1 MKTYEQFQY
10 ERLDESIINRVAGA
24 ANRMRQGASK
34 MIGGANKAMSRAG
47 STMGKVG
54 RSVASSV
61 PRAANQVQKTTS
73 NVRKE
78 FGQNSRAGRF
88 KAANVLGNRNVRSG
102 LSALKNVAGNIRG
115 KTYTGGGLTK
125 AFTSGSGIGSEIKQG
140 VQDRKKFE
148 RSKVVQYNKP
158 TKDRF
163 GNVTGGKNASGQK
176 LPNTRTVVQRGREL
190 DKDGNA
196 IERGKR
202 GKGLLNKVT
211 SRLRR
216 NIGLSDVKGRVTPD
230 ETAKAKVPDKKPEI
244 TGPGAIQSEPAKS
257 GSKSKEVGGSVT
269 TNVGGGTEINPKTGK
284 KIIKKNQ
291 PVTTK
296 GGTKITDGGGSR
308 FTGDTTIEKGDD
320 GKVKVTQKPG
330 EGQKVVTSGN
340 RQYFARPTDDPERLK
355 QTTKRPPGSIQSR
368 ITGDIDRSD
377 IVTDVDKKGR
387 KGAPG
392 QAVRMPGTEQ
402 QKKNPKRIEKQI
414 KNTTPSRGGEG
425 ATEDPSTSPKV
436 TYGKNKKPKVTKNT
450 KKANK
455 VGKAPASETKVTTNK
470 TETKKQSLGDRVKA
484 NVEKGVN
491 VDDGQ
496 GSYKPVINKAETSN
510 DKKSGSGAG
519 RPQGTKNTSTQL
531 SLMRSLNKPSAP
543 ANSSERTKKQVQQQ
557 QSANDPRRPG
567 SDDLSDG
574 GNTER
579 ATTYN
584 PPKTKPNT
592 KPNTKTKTYKPPS
605 KIESQNIQT
614 KSVINQSRKKNQ
626 SGTKKS
632 KGGDAKS
639 GGGNQKE
646 NKNPIKKKIV
656 KNVKKNP
663 KKTNE
668 SFSHWREEFLWEVDK
683 KYPEKVKEIKPM
695 SGKNTIT
702 INPEDESSKYKRG
715 Y

>member
-61 PRAANQVQKTTS
+61 PRAANQVKKTTS

-102 LSALKNVAGNIRG
+102 LSALKNIAGNIKG

-125 AFTSGSGIGSEIKQG
+125 AFTSGSGIGGEIKQG

-148 RSKVVQYNKP
+148 RSKVVQYDKP
-158 TKDRF
+158 GSK
-163 GNVTGGKNASGQK
+163 ASGQK
-176 LPNTRTVVQRGREL
+176 LPTSRTVVQRGAEL
-190 DKDGNA
+190 DKDGNR
-196 IERGKR
+196 IQRGKR

-230 ETAKAKVPDKKPEI
+230 ETAKSDVPAKKPEI

-257 GSKSKEVGGSVT
+257 GSKSKGTGSVT
-269 TNVGGGTEINPKTGK
+269 TNVGGGSEINPKTGR
-284 KIIKKNQ
+284 KIIKKN
-291 PVTTK
+291 PPTTTK

-340 RQYFARPTDDPERLK
+340 RQYFARPTDKPERLK

-377 IVTDVDKKGR
+377 IVTDVDQKGK

-402 QKKNPKRIEKQI
+402 QKKNPKRIERQI

-425 ATEDPSTSPKV
+425 ATEDSSTSPKV
-436 TYGKNKKPKVTKNT
+436 TYGKKNKPKVTKNT

-470 TETKKQSLGDRVKA
+470 TETKKPKSLGDRVKA

-491 VDDGQ
+491 VDDGK
-496 GSYKPVINKAETSN
+496 GSYKPVINKKETSN
-510 DKKSGSGAG
+510 EKKSGAG
-519 RPQGTKNTSTQL
+519 RPEGTKNKSTQL
-531 SLMRSLNKPSAP
+531 SLMKSLNKPSAP
-543 ANSSERTKKQVQQQ
+543 SNPSERKKEQMQQQ
-557 QSANDPRRPG
+557 QSANDPRRSG

-579 ATTYN
+579 AT
-584 PPKTKPNT
+584 
-592 KPNTKTKTYKPPS
+592 TYKPPS

-639 GGGNQKE
+639 GGGNQEE
-646 NKNPIKKKIV
+646 NRNPIKKKIV
-656 KNVKKNP
+656 KINKN
-663 KKTNE
+663 KNKEEESTTSE
-668 SFSHWREEFLWEVDK
+668 SFSHWREEFIWETDK

>member
-10 ERLDESIINRVAGA
+10 ERLDESIINRVVGA
-24 ANRMRQGASK
+24 ANRMRQGATK
-34 MIGGANKAMSRAG
+34 VMSGAG

-54 RSVASSV
+54 RNVASSV
-61 PRAANQVQKTTS
+61 PRAANQVKKTTS

-78 FGQNSRAGRF
+78 FGQNSRSGRF
-88 KAANVLGNRNVRSG
+88 KAANLLGNRNVRSG
-102 LSALKNVAGNIRG
+102 LSAVKNTLGNIRN

-125 AFTSGSGIGSEIKQG
+125 AFTSGSGVGSEIGQG
-140 VQDRKKFE
+140 IKDRKKFE

-176 LPNTRTVVQRGREL
+176 LPNTRTVVQRGAEL
-190 DKDGNA
+190 DKDGNR
-196 IERGKR
+196 IQRGKR

-230 ETAKAKVPDKKPEI
+230 ETAKSNVPAKKPEI

-257 GSKSKEVGGSVT
+257 GSKSKGTGSVT
-269 TNVGGGTEINPKTGK
+269 TNVGGGSEINPKTGK
-284 KIIKKNQ
+284 KIIKKN
-291 PVTTK
+291 PPATTK

-377 IVTDVDKKGR
+377 IVTDVDKKGV
-387 KGAPG
+387 KGRPG

-425 ATEDPSTSPKV
+425 ATDDATTSPKV

-455 VGKAPASETKVTTNK
+455 VGKAPASETKVT
-470 TETKKQSLGDRVKA
+470 A
-484 NVEKGVN
+484 NN
-491 VDDGQ
+491 T
-496 GSYKPVINKAETSN
+496 PVINKKKTSKKKTSDSDRVGEGLGNADPNKNLKGQSSDIET
-510 DKKSGSGAG
+510 KKENTPDNRG
-519 RPQGTKNTSTQL
+519 RPEGTKNKSTQL
-531 SLMRSLNKPSAP
+531 SFKKSLNQESAP
-543 ANSSERTKKQVQQQ
+543 SNPSERKKQQQQQQ

-567 SDDLSDG
+567 SDDMSDG
-574 GNTER
+574 GNTSY
-579 ATTYN
+579 T
-584 PPKTKPNT
+584 
-592 KPNTKTKTYKPPS
+592 PPS

-614 KSVINQSRKKNQ
+614 QSVVRQSRKKNQ

-639 GGGNQKE
+639 GGGNQEE
-646 NKNPIKKKIV
+646 NKNPIKKKFV
-656 KNVKKNP
+656 KRNKN
-663 KKTNE
+663 KNNKDKQTNE

>member
-54 RSVASSV
+54 RNVASSV

-102 LSALKNVAGNIRG
+102 LSALKNVAGNIRK

-125 AFTSGSGIGSEIKQG
+125 AFTSGSGVGSEIKQG

-244 TGPGAIQSEPAKS
+244 TGPGAMQSEPAKS
-257 GSKSKEVGGSVT
+257 GSKSKGTGSVT

-377 IVTDVDKKGR
+377 IVTDVDKKGV
-387 KGAPG
+387 KGKPG
-392 QAVRMPGTEQ
+392 QAVKMKGTEQ
-402 QKKNPKRIEKQI
+402 QQKNPKRIEKQI

-425 ATEDPSTSPKV
+425 ATEDSSTSPKV
-436 TYGKNKKPKVTKNT
+436 TYGKKNKPKVTKNT
-450 KKANK
+450 TKTDK
-455 VGKAPASETKVTTNK
+455 VGKAPASETTNN
-470 TETKKQSLGDRVKA
+470 T
-484 NVEKGVN
+484 
-491 VDDGQ
+491 
-496 GSYKPVINKAETSN
+496 PVINKKETSN
-510 DKKSGSGAG
+510 DEKSGAG

-543 ANSSERTKKQVQQQ
+543 ENSSERKKQQQ
-557 QSANDPRRPG
+557 QQQQMMNDPRRPG

-574 GNTER
+574 GNPER
-579 ATTYN
+579 GG
-584 PPKTKPNT
+584 TKP
-592 KPNTKTKTYKPPS
+592 YKPPS

-614 KSVINQSRKKNQ
+614 QSVVRQSRKKNQ

-639 GGGNQKE
+639 GGGNQEE
-646 NKNPIKKKIV
+646 NKNPIKKRIV
-656 KNVKKNP
+656 KRNKN
-663 KKTNE
+663 KNNKDKQTNE

>member
-54 RSVASSV
+54 RNVASSV

-88 KAANVLGNRNVRSG
+88 KAANVLGNKNVRSG
-102 LSALKNVAGNIRG
+102 LSALKNVAGNIRN

-125 AFTSGSGIGSEIKQG
+125 AFTSGSGVGSEIKQG

-148 RSKVVQYNKP
+148 ISKVVQYNKP

-244 TGPGAIQSEPAKS
+244 TGPGAMQSEPAKS
-257 GSKSKEVGGSVT
+257 GSKSKGTGSVT

-377 IVTDVDKKGR
+377 IVTDVDKKGV
-387 KGAPG
+387 KGKPG
-392 QAVRMPGTEQ
+392 QAVKMKGTEQ
-402 QKKNPKRIEKQI
+402 QQKNPKRIEKQI

-425 ATEDPSTSPKV
+425 ATEDSSTSPKV
-436 TYGKNKKPKVTKNT
+436 TYGKKNKPKVTKNT
-450 KKANK
+450 TKTDK
-455 VGKAPASETKVTTNK
+455 VGKAPASETTNN
-470 TETKKQSLGDRVKA
+470 T
-484 NVEKGVN
+484 
-491 VDDGQ
+491 
-496 GSYKPVINKAETSN
+496 PVINKKETSN
-510 DKKSGSGAG
+510 DEKSGAG

-531 SLMRSLNKPSAP
+531 SLMKSLNKPSAP
-543 ANSSERTKKQVQQQ
+543 ENSSERTKKQMQQQ
-557 QSANDPRRPG
+557 QMMNDPRRPG

-574 GNTER
+574 GNPER
-579 ATTYN
+579 GG
-584 PPKTKPNT
+584 TKP
-592 KPNTKTKTYKPPS
+592 YKPPS

-614 KSVINQSRKKNQ
+614 QSVVRQSRKKNQ

-639 GGGNQKE
+639 GGGNQEE
-646 NKNPIKKKIV
+646 NKNPIKKRI
-656 KNVKKNP
+656 VKKN
-663 KKTNE
+663 KNNKDKQTNE

>member
-54 RSVASSV
+54 RNVASSV

-125 AFTSGSGIGSEIKQG
+125 AFTSGSGVGSEIKQG

-230 ETAKAKVPDKKPEI
+230 ETAKSKVPDKKPEI
-244 TGPGAIQSEPAKS
+244 TGPGAMQSEPAKS
-257 GSKSKEVGGSVT
+257 GSKSKGTGSVT

-377 IVTDVDKKGR
+377 IVTDVDKKGV
-387 KGAPG
+387 KGKPG
-392 QAVRMPGTEQ
+392 QAVKMKGTEQ
-402 QKKNPKRIEKQI
+402 QQKNPKRIEKQI

-425 ATEDPSTSPKV
+425 ATEDSSTSPKV
-436 TYGKNKKPKVTKNT
+436 TYGKKNKPKVTKNT
-450 KKANK
+450 TKTDK
-455 VGKAPASETKVTTNK
+455 VGKAPASETTNN
-470 TETKKQSLGDRVKA
+470 T
-484 NVEKGVN
+484 
-491 VDDGQ
+491 
-496 GSYKPVINKAETSN
+496 PVINKKETSN
-510 DKKSGSGAG
+510 DEKSGAG

-543 ANSSERTKKQVQQQ
+543 ENSSERKKQQQ
-557 QSANDPRRPG
+557 QQQQMMNDPRRSG

-574 GNTER
+574 GNPER
-579 ATTYN
+579 GG
-584 PPKTKPNT
+584 TKP
-592 KPNTKTKTYKPPS
+592 YKPPS

-614 KSVINQSRKKNQ
+614 QSVVRQSRKKNQ

-639 GGGNQKE
+639 GGGNQEE
-646 NKNPIKKKIV
+646 NKNPIKKRIV
-656 KNVKKNP
+656 KRNKN
-663 KKTNE
+663 KNNKDKQTNE
-668 SFSHWREEFLWEVDK
+668 SFSHWREAFLWEVDK

-702 INPEDESSKYKRG
+702 INPEDESSK
-715 Y
+715 

>member
-54 RSVASSV
+54 RNVASSV
-61 PRAANQVQKTTS
+61 PRATNQVQKTAS

-102 LSALKNVAGNIRG
+102 LSALKNIAGNIRG

-125 AFTSGSGIGSEIKQG
+125 AFQSGSGVGGEIKQG
-140 VQDRKKFE
+140 IQDRKKFE

-158 TKDRF
+158 
-163 GNVTGGKNASGQK
+163 GSNASGQK
-176 LPNTRTVVQRGREL
+176 LPNSRTVVQRGAEL
-190 DKDGNA
+190 DKDGNRVQ
-196 IERGKR
+196 RGKR
-202 GKGLLNKVT
+202 GKDLLSKVT
-211 SRLRR
+211 SSLRR
-216 NIGLSDVKGRVTPD
+216 NIGLSDVKGRVEPD
-230 ETAKAKVPDKKPEI
+230 ETAKSKVPDKKPEI

-257 GSKSKEVGGSVT
+257 GSKSKGTGSVT

-284 KIIKKNQ
+284 KIIKKN
-291 PVTTK
+291 PPTTTK

-377 IVTDVDKKGR
+377 IVTDVDKKGV
-387 KGAPG
+387 KGRPG

-402 QKKNPKRIEKQI
+402 QKKNPKRIERQI

-425 ATEDPSTSPKV
+425 ATEDSSTSPKV
-436 TYGKNKKPKVTKNT
+436 TYGKKNKTKVTKNT
-450 KKANK
+450 TKTDK

-470 TETKKQSLGDRVKA
+470 TETKKQ
-484 NVEKGVN
+484 
-491 VDDGQ
+491 DDGQ
-496 GSYKPVINKAETSN
+496 GSYKPVINKKETSN
-510 DKKSGSGAG
+510 EKKSGAG
-519 RPQGTKNTSTQL
+519 RPEGTKNKSTQL
-531 SLMRSLNKPSAP
+531 SLMKSLNKPSAP
-543 ANSSERTKKQVQQQ
+543 SNPSERKKQQMQQQ
-557 QSANDPRRPG
+557 QMMNDPRRPG

-579 ATTYN
+579 GGS
-584 PPKTKPNT
+584 KP
-592 KPNTKTKTYKPPS
+592 YKPPS

-639 GGGNQKE
+639 GGGNQEE
-646 NKNPIKKKIV
+646 NRNPIKKKIV
-656 KNVKKNP
+656 KINKN
-663 KKTNE
+663 KNKEEESTTSE

>member
-54 RSVASSV
+54 RNVASSV

-102 LSALKNVAGNIRG
+102 LSALKNVAGNIRN

-125 AFTSGSGIGSEIKQG
+125 AFTSGSGVGSEIGQG
-140 VQDRKKFE
+140 IKDRKKFE
-148 RSKVVQYNKP
+148 RAKVVQYNKP

-244 TGPGAIQSEPAKS
+244 TGPGAMQSEPAKS
-257 GSKSKEVGGSVT
+257 GSKSKGTGSVT

-377 IVTDVDKKGR
+377 IVTDVDKKGV
-387 KGAPG
+387 KGKPG
-392 QAVRMPGTEQ
+392 QAVKMKGTEQ
-402 QKKNPKRIEKQI
+402 QQKNPKRIEKQI

-425 ATEDPSTSPKV
+425 ATEDSSTSPKV
-436 TYGKNKKPKVTKNT
+436 TYGKKNKPKVTKNT
-450 KKANK
+450 TKTDK
-455 VGKAPASETKVTTNK
+455 VGKAPASETTNN
-470 TETKKQSLGDRVKA
+470 T
-484 NVEKGVN
+484 
-491 VDDGQ
+491 
-496 GSYKPVINKAETSN
+496 PVINKKETSN
-510 DKKSGSGAG
+510 DEKSGAG

-543 ANSSERTKKQVQQQ
+543 ENSSERKKQQQ
-557 QSANDPRRPG
+557 QQQQMMNDPRRPG

-574 GNTER
+574 GNPER
-579 ATTYN
+579 GG
-584 PPKTKPNT
+584 TKP
-592 KPNTKTKTYKPPS
+592 YKPPS
-605 KIESQNIQT
+605 KTESQNIQT
-614 KSVINQSRKKNQ
+614 QSVVRQSRKKNQ

-639 GGGNQKE
+639 GGGNQEE
-646 NKNPIKKKIV
+646 NKNPIKKRI
-656 KNVKKNP
+656 VKKN
-663 KKTNE
+663 KNNKDKQTNE

-683 KYPEKVKEIKPM
+683 KYPDKVKEIKPM

>member
-54 RSVASSV
+54 RNVASSV

-102 LSALKNVAGNIRG
+102 LSALKNVAGNIRN

-125 AFTSGSGIGSEIKQG
+125 AFTSGSGVGSEIKQG

-230 ETAKAKVPDKKPEI
+230 ETAKSKVPDKKPEI
-244 TGPGAIQSEPAKS
+244 TGPGAMQSEPAKS
-257 GSKSKEVGGSVT
+257 GSKSKGTGSVT

-377 IVTDVDKKGR
+377 IVTDVDKKGV
-387 KGAPG
+387 KGKPG
-392 QAVRMPGTEQ
+392 QAVKMKGTEQ
-402 QKKNPKRIEKQI
+402 QQKNPKRIEKQI

-425 ATEDPSTSPKV
+425 ATEDSSTSPKV
-436 TYGKNKKPKVTKNT
+436 TYGKKNKPKVTKNT
-450 KKANK
+450 TKTDK
-455 VGKAPASETKVTTNK
+455 VGKAPASETTNN
-470 TETKKQSLGDRVKA
+470 T
-484 NVEKGVN
+484 
-491 VDDGQ
+491 
-496 GSYKPVINKAETSN
+496 PVINKKETSN
-510 DKKSGSGAG
+510 DEKSGAG

-543 ANSSERTKKQVQQQ
+543 ENSSERKKQQQ
-557 QSANDPRRPG
+557 QQQQMMNDPRRPG

-574 GNTER
+574 GNPER
-579 ATTYN
+579 GG
-584 PPKTKPNT
+584 TKP
-592 KPNTKTKTYKPPS
+592 YKPPS

-614 KSVINQSRKKNQ
+614 QSVVRQSRKKNQ

-639 GGGNQKE
+639 GGGNQEE
-646 NKNPIKKKIV
+646 NKNPIKKRIV
-656 KNVKKNP
+656 KRNKN
-663 KKTNE
+663 KNNKDKQTNE

-683 KYPEKVKEIKPM
+683 KYPDKVKEIKPM

>member
-54 RSVASSV
+54 RNVASSV

-125 AFTSGSGIGSEIKQG
+125 AFTSGSGVGSEIKQG

-230 ETAKAKVPDKKPEI
+230 ETAKSKVPDKKPEI
-244 TGPGAIQSEPAKS
+244 TGPGAMQSEPAKS
-257 GSKSKEVGGSVT
+257 GSKSKGTGSVT

-377 IVTDVDKKGR
+377 IVTDVDKKGV
-387 KGAPG
+387 KGKPG
-392 QAVRMPGTEQ
+392 QAVKMKGTEQ
-402 QKKNPKRIEKQI
+402 QQKNPKRIEKQI

-425 ATEDPSTSPKV
+425 ATEDSSTSPKV
-436 TYGKNKKPKVTKNT
+436 TYGKKNKPKVTKNT
-450 KKANK
+450 TKTDK
-455 VGKAPASETKVTTNK
+455 VGKAPASETTNN
-470 TETKKQSLGDRVKA
+470 T
-484 NVEKGVN
+484 
-491 VDDGQ
+491 
-496 GSYKPVINKAETSN
+496 PVINKKETSN
-510 DKKSGSGAG
+510 DEKSGAG

-543 ANSSERTKKQVQQQ
+543 ENSSERKKQQQ
-557 QSANDPRRPG
+557 QQQQMMNDPRRPG

-574 GNTER
+574 GNPER
-579 ATTYN
+579 GG
-584 PPKTKPNT
+584 TKP
-592 KPNTKTKTYKPPS
+592 YKPPS
-605 KIESQNIQT
+605 KTESQNIQT
-614 KSVINQSRKKNQ
+614 QSVVRQSRKKNQ

-639 GGGNQKE
+639 GGGNQEE
-646 NKNPIKKKIV
+646 NKNPIKKRIV
-656 KNVKKNP
+656 KRNKN
-663 KKTNE
+663 KNNKDKQTNE

>member
-54 RSVASSV
+54 RNVASSV

-88 KAANVLGNRNVRSG
+88 KAANVLGNKNVRSG

-125 AFTSGSGIGSEIKQG
+125 AFTSGSGVGSEIKQG

-230 ETAKAKVPDKKPEI
+230 ETVKSDVPAKKPEI
-244 TGPGAIQSEPAKS
+244 TGPGAMQSEPAKS
-257 GSKSKEVGGSVT
+257 GSKSKGTGSVT

-284 KIIKKNQ
+284 KIIKKNH
-291 PVTTK
+291 PATTK

-320 GKVKVTQKPG
+320 GKVKDTQKPG
-330 EGQKVVTSGN
+330 ENQKVVTSGG
-340 RQYFARPTDDPERLK
+340 REYFARPTDDPERLK

-377 IVTDVDKKGR
+377 IVTDVDKKGV
-387 KGAPG
+387 KGKPG
-392 QAVRMPGTEQ
+392 QAVKMKGTEQ
-402 QKKNPKRIEKQI
+402 QQKNPKRIEKQI

-425 ATEDPSTSPKV
+425 ATEDSSTSPKV
-436 TYGKNKKPKVTKNT
+436 TYGKKNKPKVTKNT
-450 KKANK
+450 TKTDK
-455 VGKAPASETKVTTNK
+455 VGKAPASETTNN
-470 TETKKQSLGDRVKA
+470 T
-484 NVEKGVN
+484 
-491 VDDGQ
+491 
-496 GSYKPVINKAETSN
+496 PVINKKETSN
-510 DKKSGSGAG
+510 DEKSGAG

-543 ANSSERTKKQVQQQ
+543 ENSSERKKQQQ
-557 QSANDPRRPG
+557 QQQQMMNDPRRPG

-574 GNTER
+574 GNPER
-579 ATTYN
+579 GG
-584 PPKTKPNT
+584 TKP
-592 KPNTKTKTYKPPS
+592 YKPPS

-614 KSVINQSRKKNQ
+614 QSVVRQSRKKNQ

-639 GGGNQKE
+639 GGGNQEE
-646 NKNPIKKKIV
+646 NKNPIKKRIV
-656 KNVKKNP
+656 KRNKN
-663 KKTNE
+663 KNNKDKQTNE

-683 KYPEKVKEIKPM
+683 KYPDKVKEIKPM

>member
-54 RSVASSV
+54 RNVASSV

-102 LSALKNVAGNIRG
+102 LSALKNVAGNIRN

-125 AFTSGSGIGSEIKQG
+125 AFTSGSGVGSEIKQG

-230 ETAKAKVPDKKPEI
+230 ETAKSKVPDKKPEI
-244 TGPGAIQSEPAKS
+244 TGPGAMQSEPAKS
-257 GSKSKEVGGSVT
+257 GSKSKGTGSVT

-377 IVTDVDKKGR
+377 IVTDVDKKGV
-387 KGAPG
+387 KGKPG
-392 QAVRMPGTEQ
+392 QAVKFKGTEQ

-425 ATEDPSTSPKV
+425 ATEDSSTSPKV
-436 TYGKNKKPKVTKNT
+436 TYGKKNKPKVTKNT
-450 KKANK
+450 KKTDK
-455 VGKAPASETKVTTNK
+455 VGKAPASETKVTSNNT
-470 TETKKQSLGDRVKA
+470 
-484 NVEKGVN
+484 
-491 VDDGQ
+491 
-496 GSYKPVINKAETSN
+496 PVINKKETSN
-510 DKKSGSGAG
+510 DEKSGAG

-531 SLMRSLNKPSAP
+531 SLMRSLNNNSA
-543 ANSSERTKKQVQQQ
+543 ASNSSERTQQQRQQQ
-557 QSANDPRRPG
+557 QRANSPLQPG

-574 GNTER
+574 GNTSY
-579 ATTYN
+579 T
-584 PPKTKPNT
+584 PPDPIT
-592 KPNTKTKTYKPPS
+592 
-605 KIESQNIQT
+605 SQNIQT
-614 KSVINQSRKKNQ
+614 KSVKNQ
-626 SGTKKS
+626 ARNLNKNATRKS
-632 KGGDAKS
+632 KGGGAES
-639 GGGNQKE
+639 GGGYQEE
-646 NKNPIKKKIV
+646 NKNP
-656 KNVKKNP
+656 
-663 KKTNE
+663 
-668 SFSHWREEFLWEVDK
+668 
-683 KYPEKVKEIKPM
+683 
-695 SGKNTIT
+695 
-702 INPEDESSKYKRG
+702 
-715 Y
+715 

>member
-54 RSVASSV
+54 RNVASSV

-102 LSALKNVAGNIRG
+102 LSALKNVAGNIRN

-125 AFTSGSGIGSEIKQG
+125 AFTSGSGVGSEIKQG

-244 TGPGAIQSEPAKS
+244 TGPGAMQREPAKS

-377 IVTDVDKKGR
+377 IVTDVDKKGV
-387 KGAPG
+387 KGKPG
-392 QAVRMPGTEQ
+392 QAVKMKGTEQ
-402 QKKNPKRIEKQI
+402 QQKNPKRIEKQI

-425 ATEDPSTSPKV
+425 ATEDSSTSPKV
-436 TYGKNKKPKVTKNT
+436 TYGKKNKPKVTKNT
-450 KKANK
+450 KKTDK
-455 VGKAPASETKVTTNK
+455 VGKAPASETTNN
-470 TETKKQSLGDRVKA
+470 T
-484 NVEKGVN
+484 
-491 VDDGQ
+491 
-496 GSYKPVINKAETSN
+496 PVINKKETSN
-510 DKKSGSGAG
+510 DEKSGAG

-543 ANSSERTKKQVQQQ
+543 ENSSERKKQQQ
-557 QSANDPRRPG
+557 QQQQMMNDPRRPG

-574 GNTER
+574 GNPER
-579 ATTYN
+579 GG
-584 PPKTKPNT
+584 TKP
-592 KPNTKTKTYKPPS
+592 YKPPS

-614 KSVINQSRKKNQ
+614 QSVVRQSRKKNQ

-639 GGGNQKE
+639 GGGNQEE
-646 NKNPIKKKIV
+646 NKNPIKKRI
-656 KNVKKNP
+656 VKKN
-663 KKTNE
+663 KNNKDKQTNE

>member
-54 RSVASSV
+54 RNVASSV

-125 AFTSGSGIGSEIKQG
+125 AFTSGSGVGSEIKQG

-244 TGPGAIQSEPAKS
+244 TGPGAMQSEPAKS
-257 GSKSKEVGGSVT
+257 GSKSKGTGSVT

-320 GKVKVTQKPG
+320 GRVKVTQKPG

-377 IVTDVDKKGR
+377 IVTDVDKKGV
-387 KGAPG
+387 KGKPG
-392 QAVRMPGTEQ
+392 QAVKMKGTEQ
-402 QKKNPKRIEKQI
+402 QQKNPKRIEKQI

-425 ATEDPSTSPKV
+425 ATEDSSTSPKV
-436 TYGKNKKPKVTKNT
+436 TYGKKNKPKVTKNT
-450 KKANK
+450 TKTDK
-455 VGKAPASETKVTTNK
+455 VGKAPASETTNN
-470 TETKKQSLGDRVKA
+470 T
-484 NVEKGVN
+484 
-491 VDDGQ
+491 
-496 GSYKPVINKAETSN
+496 PVINKKETSN
-510 DKKSGSGAG
+510 DEKSGAG

-543 ANSSERTKKQVQQQ
+543 ENSSERKKQQQ
-557 QSANDPRRPG
+557 QQQQMMNDPRRPG

-574 GNTER
+574 GNPER
-579 ATTYN
+579 GG
-584 PPKTKPNT
+584 TKP
-592 KPNTKTKTYKPPS
+592 YKPPS
-605 KIESQNIQT
+605 KTESQNIQT
-614 KSVINQSRKKNQ
+614 QSVVRQSRKKNQ

-639 GGGNQKE
+639 GGGNQEE
-646 NKNPIKKKIV
+646 NKNPIKKRI
-656 KNVKKNP
+656 VKKN
-663 KKTNE
+663 KNNKDKQTNE

-695 SGKNTIT
+695 IGKNTIT

>member
-54 RSVASSV
+54 RNVASSV

-102 LSALKNVAGNIRG
+102 LSALKNVAGNIRN

-125 AFTSGSGIGSEIKQG
+125 AFTSGSGVGSEIGQG
-140 VQDRKKFE
+140 IKDRKKFE
-148 RSKVVQYNKP
+148 RAKVVQYNKP

-216 NIGLSDVKGRVTPD
+216 NIGLSDVKGRVTHD

-244 TGPGAIQSEPAKS
+244 TGPGAMQSEPAKS
-257 GSKSKEVGGSVT
+257 GSKSKGTGSVT

-296 GGTKITDGGGSR
+296 GGTKITDGGGTR

-320 GKVKVTQKPG
+320 GRVKVTQKPG

-377 IVTDVDKKGR
+377 IVTDVDKKGV
-387 KGAPG
+387 KGKPG
-392 QAVRMPGTEQ
+392 QAVKMKGTEQ
-402 QKKNPKRIEKQI
+402 QQKNPKRIEKQI

-425 ATEDPSTSPKV
+425 ATEDSSTSPKV
-436 TYGKNKKPKVTKNT
+436 TYGKKNKPKVTKNT
-450 KKANK
+450 TKTDK
-455 VGKAPASETKVTTNK
+455 VGKAPASETTNN
-470 TETKKQSLGDRVKA
+470 T
-484 NVEKGVN
+484 
-491 VDDGQ
+491 
-496 GSYKPVINKAETSN
+496 PVINKKETSN
-510 DKKSGSGAG
+510 DEKSGAG

-543 ANSSERTKKQVQQQ
+543 ENSSERKKQQQ
-557 QSANDPRRPG
+557 QQQQMMNDPRRPG

-574 GNTER
+574 GNPER
-579 ATTYN
+579 GG
-584 PPKTKPNT
+584 TKP
-592 KPNTKTKTYKPPS
+592 YKPPS
-605 KIESQNIQT
+605 KTESQNIQT
-614 KSVINQSRKKNQ
+614 QSVVRQSRKKNQ

-639 GGGNQKE
+639 GGGNQEE
-646 NKNPIKKKIV
+646 NKNPIKKRI
-656 KNVKKNP
+656 VKKN
-663 KKTNE
+663 KNNKDKQTNE
-668 SFSHWREEFLWEVDK
+668 SFSHWREEFLCEVDK
-683 KYPEKVKEIKPM
+683 KYPEKVKEIKHM

-702 INPEDESSKYKRG
+702 INPEDESYKYKRG

>member
-54 RSVASSV
+54 RNVASSV

-102 LSALKNVAGNIRG
+102 LSALKNVAGNIRN

-125 AFTSGSGIGSEIKQG
+125 AFTSGSGVGSEIKQG

-230 ETAKAKVPDKKPEI
+230 ETAKSKVPDKKPEI
-244 TGPGAIQSEPAKS
+244 TGPGAMQSEPAKS
-257 GSKSKEVGGSVT
+257 GSKSKGTGSVT

-377 IVTDVDKKGR
+377 IVTDVDKKGV
-387 KGAPG
+387 KGKPG
-392 QAVRMPGTEQ
+392 QAVKMKGTEQ
-402 QKKNPKRIEKQI
+402 QQKNPKRIEKQI

-425 ATEDPSTSPKV
+425 ATEDSSTSPKV
-436 TYGKNKKPKVTKNT
+436 TYGKKNKPKVTKNT
-450 KKANK
+450 TKTDK
-455 VGKAPASETKVTTNK
+455 VGKAPASETTNN
-470 TETKKQSLGDRVKA
+470 T
-484 NVEKGVN
+484 
-491 VDDGQ
+491 
-496 GSYKPVINKAETSN
+496 PVINKKETSN
-510 DKKSGSGAG
+510 DEKSGAG

-543 ANSSERTKKQVQQQ
+543 ENSSERKKQQQ
-557 QSANDPRRPG
+557 QQQQMMNDPRRPG

-574 GNTER
+574 GNPER
-579 ATTYN
+579 GG
-584 PPKTKPNT
+584 TKP
-592 KPNTKTKTYKPPS
+592 YKPPS

-614 KSVINQSRKKNQ
+614 QSVVRQSRKKNQ

-639 GGGNQKE
+639 GGGNQEE
-646 NKNPIKKKIV
+646 NKNPIKKRI
-656 KNVKKNP
+656 VKKN
-663 KKTNE
+663 KNNKDKQTNE

>member
-54 RSVASSV
+54 RNVASSV

-102 LSALKNVAGNIRG
+102 LSALKNVAGNIRN

-125 AFTSGSGIGSEIKQG
+125 AFTSGSGVGSEIKQG

-230 ETAKAKVPDKKPEI
+230 ETAKSKVPDKKPEI
-244 TGPGAIQSEPAKS
+244 TGPGAMQSEPAKS
-257 GSKSKEVGGSVT
+257 GSKSKGTGSVT

-291 PVTTK
+291 PATTK
-296 GGTKITDGGGSR
+296 GGTKITDGGGTR

-320 GKVKVTQKPG
+320 GRVKVTQKPG
-330 EGQKVVTSGN
+330 ENQKVVTSGG
-340 RQYFARPTDDPERLK
+340 REYFARPTDDPERLK

-377 IVTDVDKKGR
+377 IVTDVDKKGV
-387 KGAPG
+387 KGKPG
-392 QAVRMPGTEQ
+392 QAVKMKGTEQ
-402 QKKNPKRIEKQI
+402 QQKNPKRIEKQI

-425 ATEDPSTSPKV
+425 ATEDSSTSPKV
-436 TYGKNKKPKVTKNT
+436 TYGKKNKPKVTKNT
-450 KKANK
+450 TKTDK
-455 VGKAPASETKVTTNK
+455 VGKAPASETTNN
-470 TETKKQSLGDRVKA
+470 T
-484 NVEKGVN
+484 
-491 VDDGQ
+491 
-496 GSYKPVINKAETSN
+496 PVINKKETSN
-510 DKKSGSGAG
+510 DEKSGAG

-543 ANSSERTKKQVQQQ
+543 ENSSERKKQQQ
-557 QSANDPRRPG
+557 QQQQMMNDPRRPG

-574 GNTER
+574 GNPER
-579 ATTYN
+579 GG
-584 PPKTKPNT
+584 TKP
-592 KPNTKTKTYKPPS
+592 YKPPS

-614 KSVINQSRKKNQ
+614 QSVVRQSRKKNQ

-639 GGGNQKE
+639 GGGNQEE
-646 NKNPIKKKIV
+646 NKNPIKKRI
-656 KNVKKNP
+656 VKKN
-663 KKTNE
+663 KNNKDKQTNE

-683 KYPEKVKEIKPM
+683 KYPDKVKEIKPM

>member
-54 RSVASSV
+54 RNVASSV

-102 LSALKNVAGNIRG
+102 LSALKNVAGNIRN

-125 AFTSGSGIGSEIKQG
+125 AFTSGSGVGSEIKQG

-257 GSKSKEVGGSVT
+257 GSKSKGTGSVT

-291 PVTTK
+291 PATTK

-377 IVTDVDKKGR
+377 IVTDVDKKGV
-387 KGAPG
+387 KGKPG
-392 QAVRMPGTEQ
+392 QAVKMKGTEQ
-402 QKKNPKRIEKQI
+402 QQKNPKRIEKQI

-425 ATEDPSTSPKV
+425 ATEDSSTSPKV
-436 TYGKNKKPKVTKNT
+436 TYGKKNKPKVTKNT
-450 KKANK
+450 TKTDK
-455 VGKAPASETKVTTNK
+455 VGKAPASETTNN
-470 TETKKQSLGDRVKA
+470 T
-484 NVEKGVN
+484 
-491 VDDGQ
+491 
-496 GSYKPVINKAETSN
+496 PVINKKETSN
-510 DKKSGSGAG
+510 DEKSGAG

-543 ANSSERTKKQVQQQ
+543 ENSSERKKQQQ
-557 QSANDPRRPG
+557 QQQQMMNDPRRPG

-574 GNTER
+574 GNPER
-579 ATTYN
+579 GG
-584 PPKTKPNT
+584 TKP
-592 KPNTKTKTYKPPS
+592 YKPPS

-614 KSVINQSRKKNQ
+614 QSVVRQSRKKNQ

-639 GGGNQKE
+639 GGGNQEE
-646 NKNPIKKKIV
+646 NKNPIKKRIV
-656 KNVKKNP
+656 KRNKN
-663 KKTNE
+663 KNNKDKQTNE

>member
-47 STMGKVG
+47 STMGKVS
-54 RSVASSV
+54 RNVASSV
-61 PRAANQVQKTTS
+61 PRAANQVRKTTS

-102 LSALKNVAGNIRG
+102 LSALKNVAGNIRN

-125 AFTSGSGIGSEIKQG
+125 AFTSGSGVGSEIKQG

-230 ETAKAKVPDKKPEI
+230 ETAKSKVPDKKPEI
-244 TGPGAIQSEPAKS
+244 TGPGAMQSEPAKS
-257 GSKSKEVGGSVT
+257 GSKSKGTGSVT

-340 RQYFARPTDDPERLK
+340 RLYFARPTDDPERLK

-377 IVTDVDKKGR
+377 IVTDVDKKGV
-387 KGAPG
+387 KGKPG
-392 QAVRMPGTEQ
+392 QAVKMKGTEQ
-402 QKKNPKRIEKQI
+402 QQKNPKRIEKQI
-414 KNTTPSRGGEG
+414 KNTTTSRGGEG
-425 ATEDPSTSPKV
+425 ATEDSSTSPKV
-436 TYGKNKKPKVTKNT
+436 TYGKKNKPKVTKNT
-450 KKANK
+450 TKTDK
-455 VGKAPASETKVTTNK
+455 VGKAPASETTNN
-470 TETKKQSLGDRVKA
+470 T
-484 NVEKGVN
+484 
-491 VDDGQ
+491 
-496 GSYKPVINKAETSN
+496 PVINKKETSN
-510 DKKSGSGAG
+510 DEKSGAG

-543 ANSSERTKKQVQQQ
+543 ENSSERKKQQQ
-557 QSANDPRRPG
+557 QQQQMMNDPRRPG

-574 GNTER
+574 GNPER
-579 ATTYN
+579 GG
-584 PPKTKPNT
+584 TKP
-592 KPNTKTKTYKPPS
+592 YKPPS

-614 KSVINQSRKKNQ
+614 QSVVRQSRKKNQ

-639 GGGNQKE
+639 GGGNQEE
-646 NKNPIKKKIV
+646 NKNPIKKRIV
-656 KNVKKNP
+656 KRNKN
-663 KKTNE
+663 KNNKDKQTNE